1 MLLKS
6 VTYYLLLILCFFC
19 CLTGGWAVITCPCG
33 VVYSLKFNLRAES
46 PRDSLDLLLSWKHF
60 PNISVYDYARRLAL
74 HANRRQPGLFAPFQ
88 GRLLNP
94 TPENIKQASEG
105 KVHVSMPWL
114 KNCKVPDKDGHPLTG
129 SSQHFALNDVFHQGN
144 SKDQTDV
151 LRKLELVPELTSL
164 INSQCAEQL
173 FSGMR
178 KNNYFLNMTTPST
191 HIFLQRNI
199 LHHYNMAK
207 NQKVTDQYSKILPS
221 DIAMQCDN
229 HGRVVGT
236 LLNSYAHLLSSST
249 FDNNVCDIF
258 FYSLLP
264 ISWNANRISW
274 QQ

>member
-114 KNCKVPDKDGHPLTG
+114 KNCKVPD
-129 SSQHFALNDVFHQGN
+129 
-144 SKDQTDV
+144 
-151 LRKLELVPELTSL
+151 
-164 INSQCAEQL
+164 
-173 FSGMR
+173 
-178 KNNYFLNMTTPST
+178 
-191 HIFLQRNI
+191 
-199 LHHYNMAK
+199 
-207 NQKVTDQYSKILPS
+207 
-221 DIAMQCDN
+221 
-229 HGRVVGT
+229 
-236 LLNSYAHLLSSST
+236 
-249 FDNNVCDIF
+249 
-258 FYSLLP
+258 
-264 ISWNANRISW
+264 
-274 QQ
+274 

>member
-1 MLLKS
+1 MQSPKVANDGDDGNFNDDEKIDEERLTDELVNLKVQEVRALYKQCGLDDKGS
-6 VTYYLLLILCFFC
+6 KVDLVMRLSDKMSSRVTYNKVFEKVWGAS
-19 CLTGGWAVITCPCG
+19 GGWAVITCPCG

-105 KVHVSMPWL
+105 K
-114 KNCKVPDKDGHPLTG
+114 
-129 SSQHFALNDVFHQGN
+129 GN

-178 KNNYFLNMTTPST
+178 KN
-191 HIFLQRNI
+191 I
-199 LHHYNMAK
+199 
-207 NQKVTDQYSKILPS
+207 
-221 DIAMQCDN
+221 
-229 HGRVVGT
+229 
-236 LLNSYAHLLSSST
+236 T
-249 FDNNVCDIF
+249 F
-258 FYSLLP
+258 
-264 ISWNANRISW
+264 
-274 QQ
+274 